1 MFSLGGQIFIAFILM
16 MMTGFISN
24 IIWWILYRKMKKQ
37 VSKIACNTLRC
48 VCLFY
53 IVPIGYLLINLI
65 KRDGYLQGDQLW
77 QLNFRVTET
86 MGVSMC
92 VFLIL
97 WMGITIFKVGK
108 RFILLRQYNIGN
120 LPEES
125 MQAVKVFKEAKS
137 KLKIN
142 GFVSIHRN
150 DMVKGPR
157 LHGVVHGRIV
167 LPFHMYTNDQLKVIY
182 SHELM
187 HFKHHDLFYKY
198 CSVLVSGM
206 LWMFKGVSEFRNKM
220 LDELCE
226 YHCDLST
233 IVVLNE
239 DMSAR
244 QYFNNIV
251 ESTKKRDKRGEHE
264 HLIVELNKDSL
275 QIKRRIHYIERYE
288 DIEQKSSKLVFL
300 VTLLFVILNM
310 TISYI
315 TGYGMAELNDLIYQN
330 TEKIN
335 VIQRDEYLKN
345 VLLFDA
351 MNYTVS
357 NEISMINEGMLTTL
371 DYGNIIKM
379 EWQIESN
386 SSCISDFV
394 HMKKGQYITINGVI
408 MPDTENC
415 WIGIISERGDCMGYM
430 EVKEIFEG
438 EAVVQK
444 DGEYQI
450 FIQNKGEKD
459 IFASVNVFMNIK

>member
-16 MMTGFISN
+16 MITGFISN
-24 IIWWILYRKMKKQ
+24 IIWWMLYRKMKKK

-53 IVPIGYLLINLI
+53 IIPIGYFLINLI

-77 QLNFRVTET
+77 QLNFRVTDT

-92 VFLIL
+92 VFLIR
-97 WMGITIFKVGK
+97 WIGITVFKVGK

-120 LPEES
+120 IPEEDLR
-125 MQAVKVFKEAKS
+125 AVKVFRDAKS

-167 LPFHMYTNDQLKVIY
+167 LPFRMYTDDQLKVIY

-206 LWMFKGVSEFRNKM
+206 LWMFKGVSQFRNKI

-233 IVVLNE
+233 IVALNE
-239 DMSAR
+239 EMSAR

-251 ESTKKRDKRGEHE
+251 ESTKKRDKRGGHE
-264 HLIVELNKDSL
+264 QLIAELNRDSL
-275 QIKRRIHYIERYE
+275 QIKRRIHYIEIYE
-288 DIEQKSSKLVFL
+288 DTEQKLTKTVLL
-300 VTLLFVILNM
+300 VTLLFVIINM
-310 TISYI
+310 SISYI
-315 TGYGMAELNDLIYQN
+315 TGYGLAELNDLIYQN
-330 TEKIN
+330 TEKVN
-335 VIQRDEYLKN
+335 VIQRDERLKN
-345 VLLFDA
+345 VLLIDA
-351 MNYTVS
+351 LNYTMS
-357 NEISMINEGMLTTL
+357 DETSMINDGVVTIL
-371 DYGNIIKM
+371 DNGNIIKM
-379 EWQIESN
+379 EWQIASN

-394 HMKKGQYITINGVI
+394 PMKKGQYITINGVI
-408 MPDTENC
+408 MPNTEHC
-415 WIGIISERGDCMGYM
+415 WIGIIGEKGDCMGYM
-430 EVKEIFEG
+430 EVKESFEG

-444 DGEYQI
+444 DGKYQI
-450 FIQNKGEKD
+450 FIQNKGHKD
-459 IFASVNVFMNIK
+459 IFASVNVFTNIK